1 MQQHQQVSFFRL
13 AVMTLLLMVGIV
25 SGKAA
30 TSHVLKAEQ
39 SNASNTTAEVITYD
53 FAANPELINGLAT
66 AITGWNTANKNAT
79 ITINNYT
86 FTLHN
91 CLRGTGYL
99 SIRGDYQTGADG
111 DDPAYVKG
119 TMLGTLTSMELQ
131 KRAGSGKID
140 IILEKS
146 DGTLVTVSQTVAYA
160 AGKVTIEI
168 PADKQVTDAKS
179 ITIKP
184 DFRLN
189 VSRIVINRLVTPP
202 STETPWV
209 VFKTLHSNPTE
220 VKTFDTNA
228 DTYEVQVGQIV
239 QLFSNGIE
247 GFDPVSTMSNP
258 YVVTYYVGDVDDTT
272 EPTFSAQTNSG
283 HKYWRNGNDKDD
295 SGKPLG
301 GNGYVYR
308 RGIVL
313 NKTKDANGNAISSN
327 AGESLKVTV
336 KVFKIL
342 SVTGNT
348 CTFEE
353 VQTITKTFHFTSA
366 PDLPVYENL
375 AFTPY
380 TKQKTAI
387 TSDDDGLY
395 TKTDAIAVV
404 DPTENITVSQTG
416 WKDDNTIVAKISQS
430 DEYDLQSLLNS
441 ASVTPTLK
449 QKSMKSSSLKYRK
462 ISAMQYTPDGLASK
476 VITEACYWFIPERKA
491 LQLKVTSAVAMTNGI
506 VSLNKT
512 SADESERSTTITLH
526 AYYNDGNNE
535 TTVSL
540 KDLGLKKTD
549 ITFADKEVAAIDGD
563 LTFNENGDAVFT
575 LVASNNGTTSV
586 GIRTQQTSNVNAN
599 RTDDT
604 AETAI
609 NVKAASTQFTVQVT
623 GSDQLMPPFVQPYS
637 QMYGHSFN
645 ATVKGVSGTKTYY
658 ALKNNGTQSM
668 MSVTYA
674 ENGTESDAET
684 STGNESSTVSGPTQ
698 QDVVDMAIGL
708 SSGETDE
715 EYPLGGILDGDSE
728 AQISILGKEN
738 ASYTIFAVTANVDE
752 NGTIIEEKAKNSSRI
767 ITATYTYEQLETPVL
782 SPGILGTTNAYPFS
796 DQTLSVQA
804 NVESVNAKIYYTLG
818 KNLTFSIGDDGNV
831 ITNGQLFNSAEPILI
846 DKSTYVQ
853 AIAYNDSLRLTSDIV
868 SYRYA
873 KKSTDFDEPF
883 FTIKNSTYTN
893 GDKYTHDLSNESLTI
908 TARVYD
914 EEGNTTEIGGNNV
927 DWDNDKY
934 HIYYTINGDAISETS
949 QRYTG
954 PFTVDNTNKNVTITA
969 AVYADGTNGDKS
981 MSDVTVIYALN
992 SSVNYWETSSD
1003 NCTTDGVLKNLSTS
1017 INDASGQE
1025 LVKVDFGSNMKQG
1038 DAPLTWKHYT
1048 SKEYATGNPIDNIG
1062 RYTIA
1067 PALDADEEVADV
1079 KDEMGNL
1086 WNHSRTNDGSEGF
1099 QTHKATFGLP
1109 ASGAYVKFE
1118 PKQSGTLTIWCCQEG
1133 ALFYSNK
1140 STDKESFNE
1149 GFIRKRPAYFVDEA
1163 GLSIKP
1169 TGVEAAGVL
1178 SYNWNKN
1185 AYSDNWNDKGEN
1197 INGISQNLYTRNQA
1211 ILIYDM
1217 FNEVILANN
1226 AELNSPLQPLIVYLN
1241 TEKNKTVAGFNVAED
1256 PIEKGGDTENNYV
1269 YKADE
1274 NVDGT
1279 GVCLPSA
1286 SYMKYTFDVKAGKTY
1301 FFFGWMT
1308 KIGIRG
1314 FGFEPTDDDAT
1325 TADFT
1330 IFSGKD
1336 GTNNSN
1342 ENNFTAKKDKTCAKV
1357 KVQRTFAKDTWTTLV
1372 LPFSVSAS
1380 QLEEKFGA
1388 GTQVLHYRTIDN
1400 KTMYFF
1406 KHFQQMIVAG
1416 TPVLVKPT
1424 MEVVNPEFENVTI
1437 ESTTVSDKPCYD
1449 YVESGNTEYPM
1460 MGSYTSQEYYNGNY
1474 YISSKGLV
1482 KQLYREDNTPAV
1494 LPGTRAYIV
1503 GKASDGTTTQ
1513 LARIARST
1521 YDDPTL
1527 RDMNDE
1533 TTDIDIIVESG
1544 DGDTHSSAMGK
1555 DKVYNLN
1562 GQLLNT
1568 SANTTD
1574 GLAKGVYVVDGKK
1587 VVVK

>member
-1 MQQHQQVSFFRL
+1 MQQHQRVSVFRL
-13 AVMTLLLMVGIV
+13 AVMTLLLMAGIV

-30 TSHVLKAEQ
+30 TSQVLKAEQ
-39 SNASNTTAEVITYD
+39 SNANNSIAEAITYD

-66 AITGWNTANKNAT
+66 GITGWNNANKNAT

-86 FTLHN
+86 FTLYN
-91 CLRGTGYL
+91 CLRGSGYL
-99 SIRGDYQTGADG
+99 SIRGDYNDKDAGADPG
-111 DDPAYVKG
+111 FVRGSMHG
-119 TMLGTLTSMELQ
+119 TMTSIDLQ
-131 KRAGSGKID
+131 KRAGGGSLD
-140 IILEKS
+140 VILEKS
-146 DGTLVTVSQTVAYA
+146 DGTLVTVSQTIANA

-168 PADKQVTDAKS
+168 PADKQVADAKS

-184 DFRLN
+184 NFKLN
-189 VSRIVINRLVTPP
+189 VSRIVINRLVAPP

-209 VFKTLHSNPTE
+209 VFKTLHSDPTE
-220 VKTFDTNA
+220 VKTFDTNT
-228 DTYEVQVGQIV
+228 DTYEVAAGQIV
-239 QLFSNGIE
+239 QLASNNIE

-258 YVVTYYVGDVDDTT
+258 YVVTYYVGDVNDATV
-272 EPTFSAQTNSG
+272 PTFSAQTNLG

-295 SGKPLG
+295 NGNAIG

-313 NKTKDANGNAISSN
+313 SKEKNTSGGVAVSGQ
-327 AGESLKVTV
+327 GESLKVTV
-336 KVFKIL
+336 KVFKITN
-342 SVTGNT
+342 VTGNT
-348 CTFEE
+348 CTYEE
-353 VQTITKTFHFTSA
+353 VEGQTITKTFKFTSA
-366 PDLPVYENL
+366 PTRPKWDTYTKNIV
-375 AFTPY
+375 FTPDTRMKTALLADADGIY
-380 TKQKTAI
+380 TKPQ
-387 TSDDDGLY
+387 
-395 TKTDAIAVV
+395 AIAVL
-404 DPTENITVSQTG
+404 DPTENITVSQTE
-416 WKDDNTIVAKISQS
+416 WQDDNTIVAKLSQN

-441 ASVTPTLK
+441 ASVSPTLR

-462 ISAMQYTPDGLASK
+462 ISAMQYTLDGLASTT
-476 VITEACYWFIPERKA
+476 IAEACYWFIPERKT
-491 LQLKVTSAVAMTNGI
+491 LMLKASSNAMVDGTI
-506 VSLNKT
+506 SLDKT
-512 SADESERSTTITLH
+512 SENESERSSTITLH
-526 AYYNDGNNE
+526 AYYMDGDKE
-535 TTVSL
+535 TTVNL
-540 KDLGLKKTD
+540 KDLGLKKSD
-549 ITFADKEVAAIDGD
+549 ITFADKEVVAIDGD
-563 LTFNENGDAVFT
+563 ITFNENGDAVFT
-575 LVASNNGTTSV
+575 LAASNNGTTSV

-604 AETAI
+604 VETAV
-609 NVKAASTQFTVQVT
+609 NYKAASTQFSVQVT
-623 GSDQLMPPFVQPYS
+623 GSDQLMPPFIQPYS
-637 QMYGHSFN
+637 QQYSRTFN
-645 ATVKGVSGTKTYY
+645 ATVKGVSGVKTYY
-658 ALKNNGTQSM
+658 FFKNEGNVSTM
-668 MSVTYA
+668 
-674 ENGTESDAET
+674 AET
-684 STGNESSTVSGPTQ
+684 GSEESTETPSGSDIQQ
-698 QDVVDMAIGL
+698 QDVVDMAIELGN
-708 SSGETDE
+708 GATNE
-715 EYPLGGILDGDSE
+715 EFPYGGIIDGDGE
-728 AQISILGKEN
+728 VQIPVMGKAN
-738 ASYTIFAVTANVDE
+738 AVYTLYAVTANVDDK
-752 NGTIIEEKAKNSSRI
+752 GSIIKETAKNSSRVI
-767 ITATYTYEQLETPVL
+767 SSTYTYTRLENPTL
-782 SPGILGTTNAYPFS
+782 SPGIEGTTTAYPFS
-796 DQTLSVQA
+796 DESLSVEA
-804 NVESVNAKIYYTLG
+804 NVESINAKIYYTLG
-818 KNLTFSIGDDGNV
+818 KDLEFSVGDDGNV
-831 ITNGQLFNSAEPILI
+831 ITNATLYNSAEPITI
-846 DKSTYVQ
+846 DASTYVQ
-853 AIAYNDSLRLTSDIV
+853 VIAYNDSLRLTSDIV

-914 EEGNTTEIGGNNV
+914 EEGNTTDIGGNNV

-981 MSDVTVIYALN
+981 MSDV
-992 SSVNYWETSSD
+992 SVLYVLDSGINYWETSDD

-1017 INDASGQE
+1017 INDASGNE
-1025 LVKVDFGSNMKQG
+1025 LVKVQFGSNMKQG
-1038 DAPLTWKHYT
+1038 EAPLTWKHYT

-1062 RYTIA
+1062 KYTIA

-1086 WNHSRTNDGSEGF
+1086 WNHSRANDGSEDF

-1149 GFIRKRPAYFVDEA
+1149 GFLRKRPAYFVDDA
-1163 GLSIKP
+1163 GRSIKP
-1169 TGVEAAGVL
+1169 AGVEAAGVL

-1185 AYSDNWNDKGEN
+1185 ANSDYWNEKGKE
-1197 INGISQNLYTRNQA
+1197 INGITQTLYTSNQTT
-1211 ILIYDM
+1211 LIYNM

-1241 TEKNKTVAGFNVAED
+1241 TEENKTVAGFNVAED
-1256 PIEKGGDTENNYV
+1256 PIDEATDGANTYV

-1342 ENNFTAKKDKTCAKV
+1342 ENNFTAMKGKTCAKV
-1357 KVQRTFAKDTWTTLV
+1357 KVQRTFANDTWTTLV

-1568 SANTTD
+1568 STNTTD